1 MKRYIRAN
9 IPNDV
14 PTFTI
19 DIMVFHEL
27 INNKVAAAFS
37 NIKPIYSDDLEL
49 DEKALA
55 EYDDFIDEL
64 IGEIEYQG
72 FKLLRASESES
83 SVTSRYYTLA
93 DKEQVANKDIKFLVF
108 LRVSDHLPMLDEN
121 QKAWVRNQRE
131 KDRERFKQ
139 QQTKSSQRFKV
150 RSLLVNNEEFESYD
164 AAMQYAVKKLEEWHN
179 SVL

>member
-1 MKRYIRAN
+1 MKRYVKAS
-9 IPNDV
+9 IPNNV
-14 PTFTI
+14 PAFTI
-19 DIMVFHEL
+19 DITVFHEL
-27 INNKVAAAFS
+27 ITDKIAAAFS
-37 NIKPIYSDDLEL
+37 NIKPIFSDELEL

-83 SVTSRYYTLA
+83 SATSRYYTLA

-108 LRVSDHLPMLDEN
+108 LRVSDHLPKLDEN

-131 KDRERFKQ
+131 KDCERFKQ
-139 QQTKSSQRFKV
+139 PQTKASQRFKV
-150 RSLLVNNEEFESYD
+150 RSLLVNDEEFESYD
-164 AAMQYAVKKLEEWHN
+164 AAMEYAVKKLEEWHN